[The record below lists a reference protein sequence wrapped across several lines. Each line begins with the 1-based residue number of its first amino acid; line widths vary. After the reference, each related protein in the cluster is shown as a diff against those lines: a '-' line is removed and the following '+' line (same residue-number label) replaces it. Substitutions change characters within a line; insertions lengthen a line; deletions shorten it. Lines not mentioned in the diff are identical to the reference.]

1 MPATSGAPTKKPA
14 ANKLT
19 INAMVDDIKT
29 AASSKDDEE
38 ENQLRDKG
46 KAEKFGKLMKA
57 GALPLAVVHM
67 WQIESKK
74 AQSQRQFQTNLINGL
89 FNKQTDGSYKMNTES
104 HQFKEYQ
111 KIYVQHVAKD
121 KKKGMPRGI
130 MLASVFHGD
139 SRAMEASLAKGEL
152 QSHKDD
158 AGMEYLSFRELQ
170 TMEVKTNERG
180 ETVEGSKKLKS
191 QEAHT
196 LAGLMSKMKWE
207 WVCKED
213 AHLPEGFLKT
223 LGKAA
228 TACDKLLKEGL
239 KLSKERGLAEK
250 EGALKAAYAD
260 LTKHQ
265 SQIEHVKTW
274 KELPNTDGP
283 LTKGTLDNFL
293 LDIAR
298 DVDKYNRE
306 IESVKGILK
315 ARQRMAKA
323 TANEQAGT
331 NGAYKNKCH
340 ADLMNKVEHLSQ
352 LPEPFRVRVPFALP
366 FGESLQGM
374 LLPHQLF
381 ASLWRDY
388 PETWRSS
395 VLPDEQTLQRFWS
408 AVDSHPQM
416 ESHPIRDVADY
427 KSKVVP
433 LAVHGDGVP
442 VVGMLLE
449 VKGTGWQGG
458 RFPKLRGK
466 AAEVRHFGAALH
478 ALWNAHMNPH
488 LILHRRINLMLQ
500 LNCQLENMITE
511 YKDDFAF
518 PPGPAEDFENTC
530 TTMLQLQTQVAEH
543 FLEEGIAY
551 FDVTSKCHML
561 QELAIL
567 ARHINPRL
575 IWVFCG
581 EDMMQKM
588 QQVAQSCTRGNTP
601 GQTNLKMA
609 RHYRLGLHVLFKKR
623 HG

>member
-1 MPATSGAPTKKPA
+1 
-14 ANKLT
+14 
-19 INAMVDDIKT
+19 
-29 AASSKDDEE
+29 
-38 ENQLRDKG
+38 
-46 KAEKFGKLMKA
+46 MKA

-207 WVCKED
+207 WVCKKADQTRLEQD

-223 LGKAA
+223 LAKAA

-283 LTKGTLDNFL
+283 LTKGALDNFL

-315 ARQRMAKA
+315 ARR
-323 TANEQAGT
+323 N
-331 NGAYKNKCH
+331 
-340 ADLMNKVEHLSQ
+340 
-352 LPEPFRVRVPFALP
+352 
-366 FGESLQGM
+366 
-374 LLPHQLF
+374 
-381 ASLWRDY
+381 
-388 PETWRSS
+388 
-395 VLPDEQTLQRFWS
+395 
-408 AVDSHPQM
+408 
-416 ESHPIRDVADY
+416 
-427 KSKVVP
+427 
-433 LAVHGDGVP
+433 
-442 VVGMLLE
+442 
-449 VKGTGWQGG
+449 
-458 RFPKLRGK
+458 
-466 AAEVRHFGAALH
+466 
-478 ALWNAHMNPH
+478 
-488 LILHRRINLMLQ
+488 
-500 LNCQLENMITE
+500 
-511 YKDDFAF
+511 
-518 PPGPAEDFENTC
+518 
-530 TTMLQLQTQVAEH
+530 
-543 FLEEGIAY
+543 
-551 FDVTSKCHML
+551 
-561 QELAIL
+561 
-567 ARHINPRL
+567 
-575 IWVFCG
+575 
-581 EDMMQKM
+581 
-588 QQVAQSCTRGNTP
+588 
-601 GQTNLKMA
+601 
-609 RHYRLGLHVLFKKR
+609 
-623 HG
+623 

>member
-121 KKKGMPRGI
+121 KKKGM
-130 MLASVFHGD
+130 
-139 SRAMEASLAKGEL
+139 AMEASLAKGEL

-207 WVCKED
+207 WVCKKD

-223 LGKAA
+223 LAKAA

-283 LTKGTLDNFL
+283 LTKGALDNFL

-298 DVDKYNRE
+298 DVDKYNKE

-315 ARQRMAKA
+315 ARLCRSPSME
-323 TANEQAGT
+323 TA
-331 NGAYKNKCH
+331 C
-340 ADLMNKVEHLSQ
+340 
-352 LPEPFRVRVPFALP
+352 R
-366 FGESLQGM
+366 
-374 LLPHQLF
+374 
-381 ASLWRDY
+381 
-388 PETWRSS
+388 
-395 VLPDEQTLQRFWS
+395 
-408 AVDSHPQM
+408 
-416 ESHPIRDVADY
+416 
-427 KSKVVP
+427 
-433 LAVHGDGVP
+433 
-442 VVGMLLE
+442 
-449 VKGTGWQGG
+449 WQGG

-609 RHYRLGLHVLFKKR
+609 RHYRLGLHFLFKKR

>member
-1 MPATSGAPTKKPA
+1 M
-14 ANKLT
+14 
-19 INAMVDDIKT
+19 D
-29 AASSKDDEE
+29 
-38 ENQLRDKG
+38 R
-46 KAEKFGKLMKA
+46 
-57 GALPLAVVHM
+57 LP
-67 WQIESKK
+67 K
-74 AQSQRQFQTNLINGL
+74 RR
-89 FNKQTDGSYKMNTES
+89 
-104 HQFKEYQ
+104 
-111 KIYVQHVAKD
+111 KI
-121 KKKGMPRGI
+121 GGI
-130 MLASVFHGD
+130 
-139 SRAMEASLAKGEL
+139 
-152 QSHKDD
+152 
-158 AGMEYLSFRELQ
+158 
-170 TMEVKTNERG
+170 
-180 ETVEGSKKLKS
+180 
-191 QEAHT
+191 
-196 LAGLMSKMKWE
+196 
-207 WVCKED
+207 
-213 AHLPEGFLKT
+213 
-223 LGKAA
+223 
-228 TACDKLLKEGL
+228 
-239 KLSKERGLAEK
+239 
-250 EGALKAAYAD
+250 
-260 LTKHQ
+260 
-265 SQIEHVKTW
+265 
-274 KELPNTDGP
+274 
-283 LTKGTLDNFL
+283 
-293 LDIAR
+293 
-298 DVDKYNRE
+298 
-306 IESVKGILK
+306 
-315 ARQRMAKA
+315 RQRMAKA
-323 TANEQAGT
+323 TANEQAGNFTNESQLAALLLELFAWGAMSPQLIQEIAALAVRDLEASIENGQVLGDLRVLAGIGT

-449 VKGTGWQGG
+449 VKGTGW
-458 RFPKLRGK
+458 
-466 AAEVRHFGAALH
+466 HFGAALH

-601 GQTNLKMA
+601 GQTNLKM
-609 RHYRLGLHVLFKKR
+609 
-623 HG
+623 

>member
-1 MPATSGAPTKKPA
+1 
-14 ANKLT
+14 
-19 INAMVDDIKT
+19 
-29 AASSKDDEE
+29 
-38 ENQLRDKG
+38 
-46 KAEKFGKLMKA
+46 MKA

-139 SRAMEASLAKGEL
+139 SRAMEASLSKGEL

-170 TMEVKTNERG
+170 TVEVKTNERG

-207 WVCKED
+207 WVCKKD

-223 LGKAA
+223 LAKAA

-283 LTKGTLDNFL
+283 LTKGALDNFL

-306 IESVKGILK
+306 IESVKGI
-315 ARQRMAKA
+315 Q
-323 TANEQAGT
+323 ANYQT
-331 NGAYKNKCH
+331 
-340 ADLMNKVEHLSQ
+340 
-352 LPEPFRVRVPFALP
+352 FALP

-388 PETWRSS
+388 PETWLCRSPSMETACRWS
-395 VLPDEQTLQRFWS
+395 VL
-408 AVDSHPQM
+408 A
-416 ESHPIRDVADY
+416 
-427 KSKVVP
+427 K
-433 LAVHGDGVP
+433 
-442 VVGMLLE
+442 GMLLE
-449 VKGTGWQGG
+449 VKGTGW
-458 RFPKLRGK
+458 
-466 AAEVRHFGAALH
+466 HFGAALH

-518 PPGPAEDFENTC
+518 P
-530 TTMLQLQTQVAEH
+530 
-543 FLEEGIAY
+543 
-551 FDVTSKCHML
+551 
-561 QELAIL
+561 
-567 ARHINPRL
+567 
-575 IWVFCG
+575 
-581 EDMMQKM
+581 
-588 QQVAQSCTRGNTP
+588 
-601 GQTNLKMA
+601 
-609 RHYRLGLHVLFKKR
+609 LGLLRPQQRTHARAL
-623 HG
+623 

>member
-121 KKKGMPRGI
+121 KKKGM
-130 MLASVFHGD
+130 
-139 SRAMEASLAKGEL
+139 AMEASLAKGEL

-207 WVCKED
+207 WVCKKD

-223 LGKAA
+223 LAKAA

-283 LTKGTLDNFL
+283 LTKGALDNFL

-315 ARQRMAKA
+315 ARR
-323 TANEQAGT
+323 NCT

-449 VKGTGWQGG
+449 VKGTGW
-458 RFPKLRGK
+458 
-466 AAEVRHFGAALH
+466 HFGAALH

-518 PPGPAEDFENTC
+518 PPGPAE
-530 TTMLQLQTQVAEH
+530 
-543 FLEEGIAY
+543 
-551 FDVTSKCHML
+551 
-561 QELAIL
+561 
-567 ARHINPRL
+567 
-575 IWVFCG
+575 
-581 EDMMQKM
+581 
-588 QQVAQSCTRGNTP
+588 
-601 GQTNLKMA
+601 
-609 RHYRLGLHVLFKKR
+609 
-623 HG
+623 